1 MLYLFTNTANQ
12 VLRLTLD
19 EARQYLPST
28 YTNYLLVITHEE
40 NSPVGSDLRQVCN
53 IVLETQRI
61 TTLTVTT
68 VGLTLSGRYRYE
80 VYGQNSAINIDPN
93 NVSVVGLCEEGL
105 IDLTDSATY
114 FDVPTVT
121 INDDIIYNG

>member
-1 MLYLFTNTANQ
+1 
-12 VLRLTLD
+12 
-19 EARQYLPST
+19 
-28 YTNYLLVITHEE
+28 
-40 NSPVGSDLRQVCN
+40 
-53 IVLETQRI
+53 
-61 TTLTVTT
+61 
-68 VGLTLSGRYRYE
+68 